1 MTVGNTKN
9 KIGLNFDGLEDMI
22 KQLEAVEGNLKIVT
36 EKALI
41 ATKEHVTEELR
52 RVTVPANYPAGG
64 KYSTGR
70 TAKSIDES
78 KEVSWEG
85 TTASI
90 KVGYD
95 MNVSGM
101 TSIYLIRGT
110 PRHKPPMKQV
120 RPMYNAIYGAKMRKE
135 VQDIQRQVF
144 ADEIKKKM
152 G

>member
-1 MTVGNTKN
+1 MATKN
-9 KIGLNFDGLEDMI
+9 KITLNFDGLEEMI
-22 KQLEAVEGNLKIVT
+22 KQLDAVEGDLRTVT

-41 ATKEHVTEELR
+41 ASKEHVTEELR
-52 RVTVPANYPAGG
+52 RVTVPANFPAGG

-70 TAKSIDES
+70 TASSIDES
-78 KEVSWEG
+78 KSVLWEG

-90 KVGYD
+90 PVGFD
-95 MNVSGM
+95 LNISGL
-101 TSIYLIRGT
+101 TSIFLLRGT
-110 PRHKPPMKQV
+110 PKHKPPMKQV
-120 RPMYNAIYGAKMRKE
+120 RPMYNAIYGSKIKKE